1 MNQVFEWEGR
11 KRPGQ
16 RAPGRWVHEEGLR
29 CPGWKSMRRAAA
41 GGGED
46 PAGEGTG
53 PRAVAPQGP
62 SPSVSS
68 LTRNRE
74 TAPAPLGLLVL
85 EEASVS

>member
-11 KRPGQ
+11 KRPVQ
-16 RAPGRWVHEEGLR
+16 RAPGRWVHEEGVR
-29 CPGWKSMRRAAA
+29 CSGWKSMRRAAA

-53 PRAVAPQGP
+53 PRAMALQEP

-74 TAPAPLGLLVL
+74 TATAPLGLLVL
-85 EEASVS
+85 EEVSVS